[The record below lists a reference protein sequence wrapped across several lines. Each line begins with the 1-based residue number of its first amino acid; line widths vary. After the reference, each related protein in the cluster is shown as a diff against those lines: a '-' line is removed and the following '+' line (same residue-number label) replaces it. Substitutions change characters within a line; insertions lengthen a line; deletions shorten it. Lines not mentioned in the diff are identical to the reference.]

1 MSDSDCYGGIV
12 LCAFVFVNREL
23 GKERIQVQR
32 EGRSERER
40 ERGTKPCIKP
50 NKRDGLVVFDISKRV
65 KQWLADETDKPP
77 Q

>member
-40 ERGTKPCIKP
+40 EGRNHALNQT
-50 NKRDGLVVFDISKRV
+50 KRDGLVVFDIWKRV

>member
-40 ERGTKPCIKP
+40 ER
-50 NKRDGLVVFDISKRV
+50 
-65 KQWLADETDKPP
+65 DETMH
-77 Q
+77 